1 MDDESNVEGN
11 STNDTKKSPSDTR
24 EKRTAKTQKST
35 PAIDVIKHITNII
48 KPYELKQQNRLKT
61 FQAMLDDDAV
71 YTAYN
76 ATCVKI
82 ENAYS
87 KYEIT
92 HKIGSYRSKQ
102 AAEFLKWNL
111 ANLNGQTMKRIAR
124 AAADMNRDGVS
135 PFEEVYENGYDE
147 WTTTPDGLPIRK
159 LKKLSYIHPLTL
171 DQMRPYDTK
180 NGGREIKELRQS
192 ASSLRDT
199 YSSKSYMK
207 ENKDGIIHIPF
218 NKVAIASLAA
228 TDSTPFG
235 RSPFDSC
242 YTAWREKVFLQ
253 DAMLTGVSKDF
264 SGTPVLYIPSNIL
277 AEASADPTS
286 DSGIMVAQL
295 QDAMAAMHTGD
306 QTNMIMPSDTINE
319 SSGTGNRKFEIRFL
333 G

>member
-1 MDDESNVEGN
+1 MDDESNVEEN

-82 ENAYS
+82 ENAYG

-92 HKIGSYRSKQ
+92 HKIGSDRSKQ

-147 WTTTPDGLPIRK
+147 WTTTPDGLPIWK

-199 YSSKSYMK
+199 YSYKSYMK

-286 DSGIMVAQL
+286 DSGVMVAQL

>member
-1 MDDESNVEGN
+1 MA
-11 STNDTKKSPSDTR
+11 TNKQPATKPSDTR
-24 EKRTAKTQKST
+24 EKRSSKQQKST
-35 PAIDVIKHITNII
+35 PAIEVIKNITNII
-48 KPYELKQQNRLKT
+48 KPFELKQQNRLQT

-82 ENAYS
+82 ENAYG
-87 KYEIT
+87 KYEVT
-92 HKIGSYRSKQ
+92 HQIGNKRSRL
-102 AAEFLKWNL
+102 AADFLRWNL
-111 ANLNGQTMKRIAR
+111 SNLKGQSLKRIAR

-135 PFEEVYENGYDE
+135 PFEEVYEPSYDE
-147 WTTTPDGLPIRK
+147 WATTPDGFPAWK
-159 LKKLSYIHPLTL
+159 LKKLSYIPPLTL
-171 DQMRPYDTK
+171 DQNRPFDTK
-180 NGGREIKELRQS
+180 NGGREISHLRQK

-199 YSSKSYMK
+199 NNSSIYAS
-207 ENKDGIIHIPF
+207 ENRNGIIDVPF
-218 NKVAIASLAA
+218 RKVALATLAA
-228 TDSTPFG
+228 TDSSPFG

-277 AEASADPTS
+277 AEAAADPSS
-286 DSGIMVAQL
+286 DSGRMVEQL

-306 QTNMIMPSDTINE
+306 QTNIIMPSDTINE
-319 SSGTGNRKFEIRFL
+319 ASGTGNRKFEVRFL